1 MLHYEARVDNI
12 EACDL
17 ITRLPRRLSIRS
29 PCNLEHIFSGGYST
43 IDLSHRRH
51 LCYREDGD
59 TSVIIGDLGWAIA
72 WYDTPVISTTYDS
85 ITTQFLTYLRL
96 S

>member
-1 MLHYEARVDNI
+1 M
-12 EACDL
+12 
-17 ITRLPRRLSIRS
+17 
-29 PCNLEHIFSGGYST
+29 
-43 IDLSHRRH
+43 IDLSRLLH

-85 ITTQFLTYLRL
+85 ITTQFLTYLR
-96 S
+96 SP